1 MIQNEDKAVALLAEF
16 ISLELGYSPG
26 MASMIRTAA
35 SLHDI
40 GKLTIDPAILNK
52 PGKLD
57 RYEQDRM
64 KMHTIN
70 GGLLLGS
77 VQGEIGKMAR
87 LCCVYHH
94 EWYSG
99 DGYWGLYMNDLP
111 LYVQIVAVCDVLV
124 ALVHERQY
132 KSAWPPKEA
141 MDYIQG
147 QAGTQFNPGLV
158 TAFLSLIRNDKRI
171 PAIFGGWIN

>member
-1 MIQNEDKAVALLAEF
+1 
-16 ISLELGYSPG
+16 
-26 MASMIRTAA
+26 
-35 SLHDI
+35 
-40 GKLTIDPAILNK
+40 
-52 PGKLD
+52 
-57 RYEQDRM
+57 M

-124 ALVHERQY
+124 ALVHERPY
-132 KSAWPPKEA
+132 KRSWPPKEA

-158 TAFLSLIRNDKRI
+158 KVFLSLIRNDSRI
-171 PAIFGGWIN
+171 PAIFGGGIN

>member
-1 MIQNEDKAVALLAEF
+1 MIRNEDKAVALLAEF
-16 ISLELGYSPG
+16 VSLELGYSPG

-40 GKLTIDPAILNK
+40 GKLTIDPDILNK

-57 RYEQDRM
+57 RYEQDIM

-94 EWYSG
+94 EWYS
-99 DGYWGLYMNDLP
+99 
-111 LYVQIVAVCDVLV
+111 
-124 ALVHERQY
+124 
-132 KSAWPPKEA
+132 
-141 MDYIQG
+141 
-147 QAGTQFNPGLV
+147 
-158 TAFLSLIRNDKRI
+158 
-171 PAIFGGWIN
+171 